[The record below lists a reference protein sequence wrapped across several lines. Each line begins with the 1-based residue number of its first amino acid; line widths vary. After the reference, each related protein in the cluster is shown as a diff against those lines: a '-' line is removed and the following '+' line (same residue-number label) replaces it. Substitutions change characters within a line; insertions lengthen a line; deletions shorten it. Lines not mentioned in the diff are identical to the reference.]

1 MTDACYLPLDS
12 AEDAGA
18 DRAGDM
24 EYFAPTEHALGP
36 WGPIQHG
43 GPVSGLLTRAM
54 DRCAPRAG
62 ARLTKI
68 SVDLLGPVPMSEV
81 RVGARVTRPGKR
93 IEMLSAVLEARQ
105 PDGSWRAAATASA
118 WRLAN
123 QPTDDVVRRADPP
136 VELPDEALDLSAVD
150 VSSAW
155 STQGFVNAMEWRLGT
170 PGGEPGDPTVAW
182 VRLRLPLVAG
192 EEISDLERLMTVADA
207 ANGVGARLDPAEFA
221 FLNTDLTVHLF
232 EEPGSQWVG
241 IAAEAS
247 VGSDGVGM
255 NAGVLHAPHGPIG
268 RLAQNLLVERRVPA
282 TV

>member
-1 MTDACYLPLDS
+1 MTDDACYLPIDDPAFA
-12 AEDAGA
+12 AEG
-18 DRAGDM
+18 M
-24 EYFAPTEHALGP
+24 ECFAPTEHVLGP

-43 GPVSGLLTRAM
+43 GPISGLLTRAM
-54 DRCAPRAG
+54 DRCAPREN

-105 PDGSWRAAATASA
+105 TDGSWRAAATASA

-123 QPTDDVVRRADPP
+123 QPTDDVVRRADAPL
-136 VELPDEALDLSAVD
+136 ELPEQAPDLSTVE

-155 STQGFVNAMEWRLGT
+155 SMKGFVNAMQWRLGA
-170 PGGEPGDPTVAW
+170 PGGQPGEPTVAW
-182 VRLRLPLVAG
+182 VNLKLPLVAG
-192 EEISDLERLMTVADA
+192 EELCGIERLMTVADA

-221 FLNTDLTVHLF
+221 FLNTELTVHLF
-232 EEPGSQWVG
+232 EEPRSPWIGM
-241 IAAEAS
+241 AAEAS

-255 NAGVLHAPHGPIG
+255 NAAVLHAPHGPIG
-268 RLAQNLLVERRVPA
+268 RVAQNLLVERRAPVSA
-282 TV
+282 